1 MKAVDISQQPIAA
14 LDKTDSKVA
23 TRNTSTNIIIET
35 VCGELD
41 GNTVVKASA
50 HEHLFADFHSPS
62 DAGFMQVDWR
72 DVTQTCINSIQELRR
87 QDVNLFIDWTT
98 KSLGRN
104 TLMMRDI
111 SIQTD
116 MNIVA
121 ATGFYK
127 QIIPNGYENLTIDKL
142 AEHFYAELAD
152 GIEGTPIRAGF
163 IKIATTEAGPT
174 KDEIRIHRAAAIA
187 ANKAGAAIA
196 LHSPYETATDT
207 VMNILSQENFDLT
220 RLVWGHAQCSPVA
233 AQLKQAERGVVLA
246 FDGISTDNDAFF
258 HGPTDDESMLER
270 IEILANA
277 GFSNQ
282 ILVSTDAAVCVN
294 PPELHYDRHN
304 HYLHGAFSMKLK
316 ARLGSEMESLILRDN
331 VLSAFRRGDRLSSRR
346 IDRR

>member
-1 MKAVDISQQPIAA
+1 MKAVDNSQQPITVR
-14 LDKTDSKVA
+14 DKTDNTVA
-23 TRNTSTNIIIET
+23 ATNSSTNIIIET
-35 VCGELD
+35 VCGGLD
-41 GNTVVKASA
+41 ENAVVKASA

-72 DVTQTCINSIQELRR
+72 AITQTCITSVQELRR

-104 TLMMRDI
+104 ALMMRDI
-111 SIQTD
+111 SIQTG

-127 QIIPNGYENLTIDKL
+127 QLIPNGYENLTVDEL

-152 GIEGTPIRAGF
+152 GIDGTPMRAGF

-174 KDEIRIHRAAAIA
+174 KEEVRIHRAAALA

-196 LHSPYETATDT
+196 LHSPYEIATET
-207 VMNILSQENFDLT
+207 VVNTLCQENFDLT
-220 RLVWGHAQCSPVA
+220 RLVWGHAQCSPAA

-270 IEILANA
+270 IEMLANA

-304 HYLHGAFSMKLK
+304 HYLHGVFSMKLR

-331 VLSAFRRGDRLSSRR
+331 VLSAFRRGERLNASK
-346 IDRR
+346 IDRQ